1 MYSAFY
7 ALHTRDYTLIFL
19 MVYSPHTMDM
29 YVKKMPF
36 IDFLFCSK
44 KGSSMP
50 RIQTFV
56 SNQVREEIESLVTER
71 RQEGATEVDAT
82 VSSVTSML
90 IELGLRVYRIQRERK
105 ESGFNQMEYN
115 KVMLDSMARVRMMC
129 TEIMKMGTL
138 SQESLSDGGFKLD
151 NMRKA
156 IDRFAED
163 QVGIF
168 FAEEEKD

>member
-1 MYSAFY
+1 
-7 ALHTRDYTLIFL
+7 
-19 MVYSPHTMDM
+19 
-29 YVKKMPF
+29 
-36 IDFLFCSK
+36 
-44 KGSSMP
+44 MP

-56 SNQVREEIESLVTER
+56 SNQVREKIESVVTER

-90 IELGLRVYRIQRERK
+90 IELGLRVYRIQREKK

-156 IDRFAED
+156 IERFADE

>member
-1 MYSAFY
+1 
-7 ALHTRDYTLIFL
+7 
-19 MVYSPHTMDM
+19 
-29 YVKKMPF
+29 
-36 IDFLFCSK
+36 
-44 KGSSMP
+44 MP

-90 IELGLRVYRIQRERK
+90 IELGLRVYRIQREKK

-138 SQESLSDGGFKLD
+138 TQESLSDGGFKLD
-151 NMRKA
+151 NMRKS
-156 IDRFAED
+156 IDRFADD
-163 QVGIF
+163 QVGVF
-168 FAEEEKD
+168 FAEEDKD